1 MHSSEE
7 SLTAEVIGEDI
18 QVDLVL
24 SWLVFPTAHVQLV
37 ALAPTRALAQKL
49 ASTEYYRTK
58 TNTS

>member
-1 MHSSEE
+1 M
-7 SLTAEVIGEDI
+7 TAEVIGEDI

-37 ALAPTRALAQKL
+37 ALAPTRAQAQKL
-49 ASTEYYRTK
+49 APTEYYRTK

>member
-24 SWLVFPTAHVQLV
+24 SWLVFSTAHVQLV
-37 ALAPTRALAQKL
+37 ALAPTRALTQKL
-49 ASTEYYRTK
+49 APDIY
-58 TNTS
+58 